1 LNTSPKT
8 GAAQRL
14 KFGRYV
20 VLKLLGEGAMG
31 KVFLAEDPV
40 LRRQVAIKVISVDRR
55 LDEKTRRDFLGRFS
69 QEARLSAQLSHQ
81 SIVSVFD
88 AGEENG
94 VPWIAFQYVDGVA
107 LDAILKKN
115 GKLPLK
121 WVVHIALDIASA
133 LHQAHGLH
141 VVHRDIKPANIIM
154 DRRTGTAK
162 LSDFGIAKV
171 PWTSLTG
178 EGDAMGSP
186 GYMSPEQI
194 EGSSL
199 DGRSDLF
206 SLGIVIYE
214 MITGRHPFLRDTVAA
229 TAMATVSG
237 RYAAPHELAKGVP
250 AVLENIITQCL
261 APDREKRTASAARLI
276 EQLQSLVPSRS
287 TTFRAAALAGE
298 NRPFVLNWLRRISSA
313 PEMVAGKMREAISGA
328 RWAEVARIAGRAVA
342 ALFAYIFSGAVS
354 LITPLFGYNRKAAAR
369 AAAAGCMVLIAA
381 AGIVL
386 WPARHGARNAT
397 LYIPYG
403 NLDKEAIRLADDFR
417 VQFAAGNLVASL
429 LCADGFS
436 TDDAIEAALG
446 DFFRGLLETRKKNY
460 GDARACFEKAARR
473 PEGTSLIDH
482 NRRYMIERLF
492 PALESERAPDDLVL
506 LLSRS
511 FSAADEPRIR
521 NALEDPRYW
530 VRWNAL
536 RICQSSGRPVD
547 LMKVF
552 LLDLKYGDNA
562 RVRARAVQDL
572 AELNDRRAIPALKQ
586 LARDGRSDP
595 LVADAAK
602 KALEE
607 TFGVK

>member
-1 LNTSPKT
+1 
-8 GAAQRL
+8 
-14 KFGRYV
+14 
-20 VLKLLGEGAMG
+20 MG

-40 LRRQVAIKVISVDRR
+40 LRRQVAIKVISVDRH
-55 LDEKTRRDFLGRFS
+55 LEEKTRRDFLGRFS

-107 LDAILKKN
+107 LDTILLKN
-115 GKLPLK
+115 GRLPLK
-121 WVVHIALDIASA
+121 WVAHIGLDIASA

-141 VVHRDIKPANIIM
+141 VVHRDIKPANIIV

-162 LSDFGIAKV
+162 LSDFGVAKV

-214 MITGRHPFLRDTVAA
+214 MITGKHPFLRDTVAA

-237 RYAAPHELAKGVP
+237 RYAAPHELVKGVP
-250 AVLENIITQCL
+250 AILENIIAQCL
-261 APDREKRTASAARLI
+261 APDREKRTVSAARLI
-276 EQLQSLVPSRS
+276 EQLQSLMPSS
-287 TTFRAAALAGE
+287 GTGFHATALSGG
-298 NRPFVLNWLRRISSA
+298 NRRFVLAWIRRIASA
-313 PEMVAGKMREAISGA
+313 PGIIAGKMRTAFGGA
-328 RWAEVARIAGRAVA
+328 RWADAVFGAAHAVA
-342 ALFAYIFSGAVS
+342 TPFAHIFSGAVS
-354 LITPLFGYNRKAAAR
+354 LITPLFRYNRKTAAR
-369 AAAAGCMVLIAA
+369 AAVAGCVVLIAA

-386 WPARHGARNAT
+386 WPARHGARGAT

-429 LCADGFS
+429 VCAEGFS
-436 TDDAIEAALG
+436 DDDGIEAALG
-446 DFFRGLLETRKKNY
+446 DFFRGLLETRKKEY
-460 GDARACFEKAARR
+460 EDARTSFEKAARS
-473 PEGTSLIDH
+473 PEGKRLIDH

-492 PALESERAPDDLVL
+492 PALENERAPDDLVF
-506 LLSRS
+506 LLSRI
-511 FSAADEPRIR
+511 FSAADDRRIR
-521 NALEDPRYW
+521 AALEDPRYW
-530 VRWNAL
+530 VRWNTL

-547 LMKVF
+547 LLHVF
-552 LLDLKYGDNA
+552 LLDLKYGENA
-562 RVRARAVQDL
+562 RVRVRAVRDL

-586 LARDGRSDP
+586 LAKKGRSDP

-602 KALEE
+602 KALEG
-607 TFGVK
+607 TFGAK